1 MLLAL
6 ITRALDAHWHQGS
19 NQGVGSIKGSSPP
32 FAFYQYFLQ
41 SFELFGEDPSLSL
54 LAPSSANRPSSP
66 MTFFLAPPFCRYLRA
81 CAHPIAVRDRS
92 LPSAPRSPRLSFA
105 ASTPRSSSHNLVPL
119 PPRPGRDPG

>member
-1 MLLAL
+1 MKLLDVL
-6 ITRALDAHWHQGS
+6 HDGDSRRK
-19 NQGVGSIKGSSPP
+19 GVTAKRVRRKGVKSAVCFLSIL
-32 FAFYQYFLQ
+32 LQ
-41 SFELFGEDPSLSL
+41 SVELFGEDPSLSL

-81 CAHPIAVRDRS
+81 CAHPIAGRDRS

-119 PPRPGRDPG
+119 PPRSGRDPG